1 MHKFPGTDSNR
12 QINLP
17 ITIARGTLH
26 FFKCTAPKERMY
38 MQTSRKGK
46 FQIGLLLLPG
56 LLIFA
61 VFTIYPI
68 IKLFIMS
75 FFEWDFGSIL
85 GQDFIGLKNYKDVL
99 SDNYFQIAFT
109 NTFVYTL
116 VTVPGQMILG
126 FLAAFL
132 INQVTRFKVGYRVLY
147 YLPVITSWVIASLV
161 FKYVFNTEGLLNYFL
176 VKVIHLVPQ
185 NIHWLD
191 SRWSGLWIAMFLG
204 IWKGIG
210 WNMVVFLAALQTV
223 PSDLYEAASIDGAGA
238 VKKLF
243 HVTLPCIKGTIL
255 FALVMLTIG
264 GFNVFTSVKMITG
277 GEPGHKTDVALTW
290 MYHKAFSTGAFGYSA
305 ALSFIIT
312 VVLAI
317 LALIQF
323 RMMQQKD

>member
-1 MHKFPGTDSNR
+1 
-12 QINLP
+12 
-17 ITIARGTLH
+17 
-26 FFKCTAPKERMY
+26 

-61 VFTIYPI
+61 VFTVYPI
-68 IKLFIMS
+68 VKLFGMS
-75 FFEWDFGSIL
+75 FFEWDFGSIS
-85 GQDFIGLKNYKDVL
+85 GQKFIGLSNYKEVL
-99 SDNYFQIAFT
+99 SDSYFQVAFV
-109 NTFVYTL
+109 NTIVYTL

-126 FLAAFL
+126 FLTAFL
-132 INQVTRFKVGYRVLY
+132 INQVTRFQVGYRVLY

-176 VKVIHLVPQ
+176 VNIAHVASQ
-185 NIHWLD
+185 NIRWLD
-191 SRWSGLWIAMFLG
+191 TRWSGLWIAMFLG

-223 PSDLYEAASIDGAGA
+223 PSDLYEAASIDGAGTL
-238 VKKLF
+238 KKLF
-243 HVTLPCIKGTIL
+243 HITLPCIKGTIL

-277 GEPGHKTDVALTW
+277 GEPGHKTDVVLTW
-290 MYHKAFSTGAFGYSA
+290 MYYKAFSTGAFGYSA

-312 VVLAI
+312 IVLAV

-323 RMMQQKD
+323 RMMQQKA

>member
-1 MHKFPGTDSNR
+1 MR
-12 QINLP
+12 
-17 ITIARGTLH
+17 
-26 FFKCTAPKERMY
+26 
-38 MQTSRKGK
+38 TSKKGK
-46 FQIGLLLLPG
+46 IQIGLLLLPG
-56 LLIFA
+56 LLLFGI
-61 VFTIYPI
+61 FTIYPI
-68 IKLFIMS
+68 IKLFFMS
-75 FFEWDFGSIL
+75 FFEWDFGNIS
-85 GQDFIGLKNYKDVL
+85 GQNFIGLKNYQEVIGDK
-99 SDNYFQIAFT
+99 YFRIAFA
-109 NTFVYTL
+109 NTIVYTL

-126 FLAAFL
+126 FLTAFL

-176 VKVIHLVPQ
+176 VRILHVASQ
-185 NIHWLD
+185 NIRWLD
-191 SRWSGLWIAMFLG
+191 TRWSGLWIAMFLG

-223 PSDLYEAASIDGAGA
+223 PADLYEAAAIDGANA
-238 VKKLF
+238 FKKLF

-277 GEPGHKTDVALTW
+277 GEPGHQTDVVLTW

-323 RMMQQKD
+323 RMMQQKE